1 MRDQKN
7 LILLT
12 LGKLLHISLKE
23 RANWKPF
30 KRRSLS
36 LFLFLDLVDGK
47 TWRRVIKSPYRRKL
61 CKVHWRAVLATS
73 TSSTITTIFLASIKI
88 FAPRIN
94 NKISSSSVVSH
105 LWLSLRGGNFGNFY
119 DEFNEGWYFFVF
131 CLSQN

>member
-1 MRDQKN
+1 M
-7 LILLT
+7 ILLT

-88 FAPRIN
+88 FAPLIN
-94 NKISSSSVVSH
+94 NKIPSSSAVSH
-105 LWLSLRGGNFGNFY
+105 LWLSLRGENFWNFMKNLMRGST
-119 DEFNEGWYFFVF
+119 FCFLFVPK
-131 CLSQN
+131 LR